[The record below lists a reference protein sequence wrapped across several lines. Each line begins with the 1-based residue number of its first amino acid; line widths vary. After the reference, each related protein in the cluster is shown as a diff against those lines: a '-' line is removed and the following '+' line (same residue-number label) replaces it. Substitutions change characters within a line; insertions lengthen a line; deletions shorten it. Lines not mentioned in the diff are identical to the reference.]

1 MNAVEA
7 LRIKKA
13 AVDGELVRLLAGD
26 SRLFEAMRYAVLSG
40 GKRFRPLILLASG
53 EAFGGDASSLLPFAC
68 AIELI
73 HAYSLVHDDLP
84 CMDNDDIRR
93 GKPSCHKA
101 FGVDLALLAGD
112 GLLTMAFE
120 VMAGAPAGPGGAVR
134 KERALAEIG
143 RAAGVHGMIG
153 GQWLDVTWPGSIGSN
168 GAEASLEELILL
180 KTGALISAASKAGA
194 LLGGADAAG
203 LLAIEAYGK
212 NIGLAFQLRD
222 DILDSDRKAEGPSGT
237 RPNSVAVFGLEGTK
251 TRLSLAAERAM
262 AALDTMGGGSDE
274 LRELAGNLLRL
285 G

>member
-1 MNAVEA
+1 MNALES
-7 LRIKKA
+7 LRKKKA
-13 AVDGELVRLLAGD
+13 AVDGELASLLAGD

-40 GKRFRPLILLASG
+40 GKRFRPLILMASG
-53 EAFGGDASSLLPFAC
+53 GAFGGDAPSLLPFAC

-112 GLLTMAFE
+112 GLLTLAFE
-120 VMAGAPAGPGGAVR
+120 VMAGAPAGPAGAAR

-143 RAAGVHGMIG
+143 RAAGVRGMIG
-153 GQWLDVTWPGSIGSN
+153 GQWLDVTWPGSIGSI
-168 GAEASLEELILL
+168 GAEAALEELILL
-180 KTGALISAASKAGA
+180 KTGALISTASKAGA

-251 TRLSLAAERAM
+251 TRLSLAVERAV
-262 AALDTMGGGSDE
+262 AALDAMGGGTDE
-274 LRELAGNLLRL
+274 LRELAGSLLRL